1 MFKAKSLRKQNN
13 QDLYAMFTAYIEA
26 IIGAYNCNNILYTYV
41 MKYVTKGMPNAA
53 MFSFNFKNNNT

>member
-1 MFKAKSLRKQNN
+1 
-13 QDLYAMFTAYIEA
+13 MFTAYIEA

-53 MFSFNFKNNNT
+53 VFSFNFKNNHVN